1 MDIRIYDEVCW
12 GYCKLMPIV
21 KLAMEKKDMKANRR
35 NPIPIIGDQNEH
47 RRLGFTEDLP
57 ILMINDKIKSKGRLP
72 SIKEVIKF
80 IEEEEKID

>member
-1 MDIRIYDEVCW
+1 
-12 GYCKLMPIV
+12 MPIV
-21 KLAMEKKDMKANRR
+21 KLAMEKKNMKANRR

-47 RRLGFTEDLP
+47 RRLGITEDLP

-80 IEEEEKID
+80 IEEEENID